1 MNINSYG
8 WIVKN
13 LSLTSVPTFAPFVS
27 FSIPFPLHFVDDA
40 AGTFQLKFPGLPV
53 RVFIA
58 FHVVPSV
65 VYFNTVF
72 ATGRIVLLVSHL
84 IPQVLP
90 DVRVSPPFGDCTIS
104 TTIVN
109 GLSEM
114 SSPTF
119 TLLESYPITFTRH
132 VFLLTVTTG
141 TSSQCVQ
148 LRPVTVFMK
157 FQLVPLLVEYC
168 RSNFIALLGA
178 FQHIA

>member
-1 MNINSYG
+1 M
-8 WIVKN
+8 
-13 LSLTSVPTFAPFVS
+13 
-27 FSIPFPLHFVDDA
+27 
-40 AGTFQLKFPGLPV
+40 PV

-72 ATGRIVLLVSHL
+72 ATGLIVLFVVHCM
-84 IPQVLP
+84 V
-90 DVRVSPPFGDCTIS
+90 DVSPDLRVCPPLGDVTL
-104 TTIVN
+104 TTSIVN

-119 TLLESYPITFTRH
+119 TLLELYPITFTRH